1 MSLSER
7 KLPDYTLG
15 EELCNSI
22 SHGVGAV
29 LSVAALVLCVIQA
42 AATGSVLAVVS
53 ASVYGAALVV
63 LYCNST
69 IYHALKRNRAKK
81 VMRIIDHCSIFLL
94 IAGTYTPYTLI
105 ALRQA
110 DAVCG
115 WIVFAVVWGM
125 AIFGIVLNSISLER
139 FKVLSMV
146 CYLAM
151 GWSIILTF
159 KPLMTVLNG
168 PGLYLLIW
176 GGLAYT
182 VGAVLYGI
190 GAKVKYIHSL
200 FHIFVVAGSILHF
213 FSIFLYT
220 LPLAK

>member
-1 MSLSER
+1 MSLSEK

-22 SHGVGAV
+22 SHGIGAV
-29 LSVAALVLCVIQA
+29 LSIAALVLCVVQA
-42 AATGSVLAVVS
+42 AATGSAIAVVS
-53 ASVYGAALVV
+53 AAVYGAALIV

-69 IYHALKRNRAKK
+69 VYHALKRNKAKK

-94 IAGTYTPYTLI
+94 IAGTYTPYTLV
-105 ALRQA
+105 ALRKA
-110 DAVCG
+110 DP
-115 WIVFAVVWGM
+115 VWGWV
-125 AIFGIVLNSISLER
+125 IFGIVWGVGILGIVLNSISLER
-139 FKVLSMV
+139 FKILSMI

-151 GWSIILTF
+151 GWSIVIAF

-168 PGLYLLIW
+168 PELYLLIW
-176 GGLAYT
+176 GGIAYT

-200 FHIFVVAGSILHF
+200 FHVFVVAGSILHF

-220 LPLAK
+220 LPLA

>member
-1 MSLSER
+1 MSLSEK

-22 SHGVGAV
+22 SHGIGAV
-29 LSVAALVLCVIQA
+29 LSIAALVLCVVRA
-42 AATGSVLAVVS
+42 AATGSAIAVVS
-53 ASVYGAALVV
+53 AAVYGAALIV

-69 IYHALKRNRAKK
+69 VYHALKRNKAKK

-94 IAGTYTPYTLI
+94 IAGTYTPYTLV
-105 ALRQA
+105 ALRKA
-110 DAVCG
+110 DP
-115 WIVFAVVWGM
+115 VWGWV
-125 AIFGIVLNSISLER
+125 IFGIVWGVGILGIVLNSISLER
-139 FKVLSMV
+139 FKILSMI

-151 GWSIILTF
+151 GWSIVIAF

-176 GGLAYT
+176 GGIAYT

-200 FHIFVVAGSILHF
+200 FHVFVVAGSILHF

-220 LPLAK
+220 LPLA

>member
-42 AATGSVLAVVS
+42 AATGSALAVVS
-53 ASVYGAALVV
+53 ASVYGAALIF